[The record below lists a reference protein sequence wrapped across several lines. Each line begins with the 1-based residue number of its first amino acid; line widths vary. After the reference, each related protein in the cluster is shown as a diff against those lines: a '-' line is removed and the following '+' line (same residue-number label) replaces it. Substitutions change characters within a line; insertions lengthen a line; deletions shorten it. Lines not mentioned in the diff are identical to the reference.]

1 MALSVYTPTG
11 IVHETSVDFTKRV
24 LAEPVHLVQYD
35 ASLPVLGVVVF
46 DAGQYITLT
55 ASDTV
60 SIRMDK
66 GDGTFIYNPALG
78 MSADG
83 HTVYVQI
90 TEQMTVNYGRFEP
103 VLELLRG
110 NGYGC
115 SSPVPLFIDK
125 NPVPNSAIE
134 STDEFQTIAQ
144 MYGTVMEFS
153 DALDY
158 LNTPEAQEDVAN
170 AEENA
175 TAAAQS
181 ASAAAQSAENAAAA
195 VDAVEFTQ
203 AETRANI
210 NSGESLS
217 TIMGKVKKWF
227 ADLKNAAFHTVA
239 NNYTTTAEG
248 YVLDARL
255 GPAIKS
261 HMDLVDTINSKLTT
275 RQTWTPELYD
285 YNTYLRKLDGATGVW
300 VDLGYLKIAWWAQ
313 GGDGPDLSGINTM
326 LQIRGLPFVTV
337 IGGGI
342 YIGHLPGAGAELVIQ
357 QSSGISSIY
366 PKPNVTSSQL
376 QNSPSKAGFTSFW
389 CIGF

>member
-35 ASLPVLGVVVF
+35 ASLPVLEVSVY
-46 DAGQYITLT
+46 DAGQYLTLT

-83 HTVYVQI
+83 HKVYVQI

-125 NPVPNSAIE
+125 NPVPNAAIE
-134 STDEFQTIAQ
+134 STDEFQTIQ
-144 MYGTVMEFS
+144 SMYNTVIGFS

-158 LNTPEAQEDVAN
+158 LNTPEAQTDVAN

-175 TAAAQS
+175 TAAVQS

-203 AETRANI
+203 AATRENI
-210 NSGESLS
+210 VSGESLS

-227 ADLKNAAFHTVA
+227 ADLKDAAFHAVA
-239 NNYTTTAEG
+239 YNYTTQNAG

-255 GPAIKS
+255 GPAIKEK
-261 HMDLVDTINSKLTT
+261 MDLADSLKSGLTYVDYTVTT
-275 RQTWTPELYD
+275 SSEQYQGLYYAD
-285 YNTYLRKLDGATGVW
+285 TDIASN
-300 VDLGYLKIAWWAQ
+300 LG
-313 GGDGPDLSGINTM
+313 
-326 LQIRGLPFVTV
+326 TV
-337 IGGGI
+337 VGI
-342 YIGHLPGAGAELVIQ
+342 YMRGVSAN
-357 QSSGISSIY
+357 
-366 PKPNVTSSQL
+366 KPAFPTQL
-376 QNSPSKAGFTSFW
+376 TATRIRAFSYQASTVCTIRVLFKNY
-389 CIGF
+389 

>member
-35 ASLPVLGVVVF
+35 ASLPVLEVSVY
-46 DAGQYITLT
+46 DAGQYLTLT

-83 HTVYVQI
+83 HKVYVQI
-90 TEQMTVNYGRFEP
+90 TSQMTVNYGRFEP

-115 SSPVPLFIDK
+115 SSSIPLFIDV
-125 NPVPNSAIE
+125 NPVPEDEIE
-134 STDEFQTIAQ
+134 STSE
-144 MYGTVMEFS
+144 YGTIIEIRNEVQELKDETQEIIDSSVMTF
-153 DALDY
+153 D
-158 LNTPEAQEDVAN
+158 EA
-170 AEENA
+170 A
-175 TAAAQS
+175 TR
-181 ASAAAQSAENAAAA
+181 E
-195 VDAVEFTQ
+195 
-203 AETRANI
+203 NI

-255 GPAIKS
+255 GPAIKTK
-261 HMDLVDTINSKLTT
+261 MDLADAINTNLTT
-275 RQTWTPELYD
+275 WKTWTPKIYD
-285 YNTYLRKLDGATGVW
+285 NDTLLRTW
-300 VDLGYLKIAWWAQ
+300 VDGKYIEIGKFVFAYMYGNDQSLAN
-313 GGDGPDLSGINTM
+313 INTM
-326 LQIRGLPFVTV
+326 FQIRDIPMNVV
-337 IGGGI
+337 IGGAI
-342 YIGHLPGAGAELVIQ
+342 YIEKLSGYGGTLAVQGG
-357 QSSGISSIY
+357 SSEKIYFRPNIISSQISTPTTPGY
-366 PKPNVTSSQL
+366 I
-376 QNSPSKAGFTSFW
+376 SFW
-389 CIGF
+389 CIGYKN